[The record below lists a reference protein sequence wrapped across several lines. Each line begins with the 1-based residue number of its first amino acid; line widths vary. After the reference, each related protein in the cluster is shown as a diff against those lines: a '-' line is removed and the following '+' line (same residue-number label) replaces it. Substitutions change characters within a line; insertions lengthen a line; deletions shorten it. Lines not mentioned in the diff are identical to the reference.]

1 MVGPDHDVTLQ
12 DINNMPYLDQVLK
25 ETLRW
30 FRTVPFI
37 LRKTAKD
44 IKISKLYL
52 FSSIRLSQLVQF
64 KMFVNFTV

>member
-44 IKISKLYL
+44 INISKLYL
-52 FSSIRLSQLVQF
+52 FSLIRLSRLVQF
-64 KMFVNFTV
+64 KRFFNFTL